1 MATGVEDIII
11 TQPSEREIRIERTFD
26 APPELIWRALTEA
39 PLLAKW
45 WARGNPMTIER
56 FEPTR
61 GGHWRF
67 VEHAPEGDF
76 GFEGRFRELDPPRLI
91 SQTFEWDG
99 EPGHVS
105 VDTVELKPT
114 ADGRTM
120 MTDTSIYMTTEDRD
134 GMLAAGMAE
143 GLAQGYAAL
152 DELLVSL
159 RQSASPR

>member
-1 MATGVEDIII
+1 MAETKDITI

-26 APPELIWRALTEA
+26 APPELVWRTLTEA
-39 PLLAKW
+39 PLLEKW

-56 FEPTR
+56 LEPER

-105 VDTVELKPT
+105 VGTLELKPT
-114 ADGRTM
+114 AGGRT
-120 MTDTSIYMTTEDRD
+120 TIVDTSMFMTAEDRD
-134 GMLAAGMAE
+134 GMMEAGMAE

-152 DELLVSL
+152 DELLASL
-159 RQSASPR
+159 Q